1 MKSRVFQFQCNG
13 WLDRLKFKCEERVL
27 KTITVAA
34 AVILNEQNQLLLV
47 RKQNTQAFMQVGGKL
62 ELNEAPEIAI
72 QREILEEIACES
84 EIKQFIGR
92 FETAAANEP
101 DHLLVSYVYEVKLK
115 QTPRI
120 AAEIAEMKWID
131 LEDQATLLAPLTQ
144 HVVIPWCQQNL
155 EN

>member
-1 MKSRVFQFQCNG
+1 M
-13 WLDRLKFKCEERVL
+13 

-47 RKQNTQAFMQVGGKL
+47 RKQNTEAFMQVGGEL
-62 ELNEAPEIAI
+62 ESNEAPEIAI

-131 LEDQATLLAPLTQ
+131 LEDQVTLLAPLTQ

>member
-1 MKSRVFQFQCNG
+1 MKI
-13 WLDRLKFKCEERVL
+13 
-27 KTITVAA
+27 ITVAA
-34 AVILNEQNQLLLV
+34 AIILNEKNQLLLV
-47 RKQNTQAFMQVGGKL
+47 RKQNTRAFMQVGGKL
-62 ELNEAPEIAI
+62 ESNEAPEIAI

-84 EIKQFIGR
+84 EIKQFVGR

-131 LEDQATLLAPLTQ
+131 LEDQVTLLAPLTQ
-144 HVVIPWCQQNL
+144 QVVIPWCHHNL

>member
-1 MKSRVFQFQCNG
+1 MH
-13 WLDRLKFKCEERVL
+13 RLKFKCEERVL

-47 RKQNTQAFMQVGGKL
+47 RKQNTEAFMQVGGKL
-62 ELNEAPEIAI
+62 ESNEAPEIAI

-84 EIKQFIGR
+84 EIKQFIGH

-131 LEDQATLLAPLTQ
+131 LDDQTTVLAPLTKE
-144 HVVIPWCQQNL
+144 VVIPWCQQNL

>member
-1 MKSRVFQFQCNG
+1 MH
-13 WLDRLKFKCEERVL
+13 RLKFKCEEKVL

-47 RKQNTQAFMQVGGKL
+47 RKQNTEAFMQVGGKL
-62 ELNEAPEIAI
+62 ESNEAPEIAM

-131 LEDQATLLAPLTQ
+131 LDDQTTVLAPLTKE
-144 HVVIPWCQQNL
+144 VVIPWCQQNL

>member
-1 MKSRVFQFQCNG
+1 M
-13 WLDRLKFKCEERVL
+13 

-47 RKQNTQAFMQVGGKL
+47 RKQNTEAFMQVGGKL
-62 ELNEAPEIAI
+62 ESNEAPEIAI

-144 HVVIPWCQQNL
+144 HVVIPWWQQNL

>member
-1 MKSRVFQFQCNG
+1 MH
-13 WLDRLKFKCEERVL
+13 RLKFKCEERVL

-62 ELNEAPEIAI
+62 ESNEAPEIAI

-131 LEDQATLLAPLTQ
+131 LEDQTTVLAPLTKQ
-144 HVVIPWCQQNL
+144 VVIPWCQQNL